1 METVLFILCIIMSA
15 AAFCVSTIK
24 FLHFFQLNSYRAK
37 IHSKWILKNFS
48 KWASNLIGG
57 AILVF
62 LSYWDADGIEAL
74 EGSYGI
80 KWIFIAIS
88 AIMILLSRPQK
99 AKKPLV
105 YTMRVKRLI
114 ATTLIL
120 LALLT
125 AVGYKFNATC
135 VALSGLFML
144 APAFIMV
151 SNLINR
157 PVELMITNHYIN
169 HAKKLLSSSDA
180 KVIGI
185 TGSYG
190 KTSVKYYLSTLL
202 KAKYNTL
209 MTPESYNTPMGVVIT
224 IRSSLSALNEVF
236 VCEMGAK
243 RVGEIKEIC
252 DIVHPDAGIIT
263 SVGPQHL
270 ETFKSIDNVKK
281 TKFELADSLPADGT
295 LFVNAD
301 DENIASYI
309 GNRKHIGYSVRGKG
323 DYNADILSLG
333 EKGTIFTVTAPGGEK
348 EEFSTKLI
356 GMHNVL
362 NITGAIAVANTMG
375 IEMKRLKSQ
384 VSKLEQVPHRLELV
398 RKGNDLIIDDAYN
411 SNPSGTKA
419 ALETLSYFE
428 GTKILLT
435 PGMVELGSKQE
446 ELNREFGKNASNICD
461 YVILVGKQ
469 QTEPIY
475 NGLTEGNF
483 PEDKIFVAESFNEAI
498 THAYALNTKGER
510 KIILLE
516 NDLPDNY

>member
-1 METVLFILCIIMSA
+1 METVLLILCIILSA
-15 AAFCVSTIK
+15 AAFVVSTIK
-24 FLHFFQLNSYRAK
+24 FVHFFQLNSYRAK
-37 IHSKWILKNFS
+37 IHSKWIGKNFS
-48 KWASNLIGG
+48 KWAPNLIGG
-57 AILVF
+57 I
-62 LSYWDADGIEAL
+62 AL
-74 EGSYGI
+74 AALALWGTNTA
-80 KWIFIAIS
+80 KWIYIGVS
-88 AIMILLSRPQK
+88 LLMILLSLPKK

-105 YTMRVKRLI
+105 YTMRVKRLL
-114 ATTLIL
+114 ATTFILLIL
-120 LALLT
+120 S
-125 AVGYKFNATC
+125 AVAGYYFYDTC
-135 VALSGLFML
+135 VVTGALFLVS
-144 APAFIMV
+144 PAFIML
-151 SNLINR
+151 SNIINR
-157 PVELMITNHYIN
+157 PLELTITNHYIN
-169 HAKKLLSSSDA
+169 DAKKLLSSSNA
-180 KVIGI
+180 KVVGI

-252 DIVHPDAGIIT
+252 DIVHPELGIIT

-270 ETFKSIDNVKK
+270 ETFKSLDNVKK
-281 TKFELADSLPADGT
+281 TKFELADSLPNDGT

-309 GNRKHIGYSVRGKG
+309 GGRKHIGYSVKGNG
-323 DYNADILSLG
+323 DYNAKIVSLG
-333 EKGTIFTVTAPGGEK
+333 EKGTTFMVTSPKGES

-375 IEMKRLKSQ
+375 IELKRLKAQ
-384 VSKLEQVPHRLELV
+384 VSKLDPVPHRLELV
-398 RKGNDLIIDDAYN
+398 RKGADLIIDDAYN
-411 SNPSGTKA
+411 SNPTGTKA
-419 ALETLSYFE
+419 ALETLSYFD
-428 GTKILLT
+428 GMKILLT
-435 PGMVELGSKQE
+435 PGMVELGAKQE
-446 ELNREFGKNASNICD
+446 ELNREFGKNAADVCN
-461 YVILVGKQ
+461 YVILVGKH

-475 NGLTEGNF
+475 NGLKDADY
-483 PEDKIFVAESFNEAI
+483 PEDKIFVAETFNEAI
-498 THAYALNTKGER
+498 THAYGLNAMGER